1 MPRLRKPRAIA
12 PGATIGIA
20 APGGPVEPEK
30 LAAGAGLWRS
40 RGFQVVHRED
50 LTARRGFLA
59 GDDRRR
65 ADELRSLVR
74 DPEVAAI
81 VCARGGYGCTRIL
94 DSLDPEDFREARKP
108 LVGFSDVTTLLL
120 WQRRRAGLVGFHG
133 PMLEWG
139 ADLDPNAF
147 EDLIEQLQGA
157 GPSPRV
163 LSGRGV
169 GGGRASGRLA
179 GGNLVLVTASLGTP
193 WEIDTRGAIL
203 MIEEVGE
210 QPYRIDRML
219 QQLRAAGKLA
229 TLAGIA
235 VGQLRGCEDA
245 RYPAPTA
252 LEVVEEI
259 ARPLGLPL
267 VVELPF
273 GHAERNHTWPVGAR
287 ATIDADRGEVR
298 ILERGVVRA
307 T

>member
-1 MPRLRKPRAIA
+1 MPRLRRPHAVA

-20 APGGPVEPEK
+20 APGGPVEAEK
-30 LAAGAGLWRS
+30 LAAGAALWRS
-40 RGFQVVHRED
+40 RGFRVVHRDD

-59 GDDRRR
+59 GDDLRR
-65 ADELRSLVR
+65 AEELSALVR

-81 VCARGGYGCTRIL
+81 VCARGGYGCARIL
-94 DSLDPEDFREARKP
+94 DALDPARFREARKP

-139 ADLDPNAF
+139 DDLDRDAF
-147 EDLIEQLQGA
+147 DDLIGQLCGT
-157 GPSPRV
+157 GPSPGI
-163 LSGRGV
+163 LSGRGI
-169 GGGRASGRLA
+169 GSGRASGRLV
-179 GGNLVLVTASLGTP
+179 GGNLALVTASLGTP

-203 MIEEVGE
+203 LLEEVGE

-219 QQLRAAGKLA
+219 QQLRAAGKLSP
-229 TLAGIA
+229 LAGIG
-235 VGQLRGCEDA
+235 VGALRGCEDA
-245 RYPAPTA
+245 RYPTPTA

-267 VVELPF
+267 VVDLPF
-273 GHAERNHTWPVGAR
+273 GHARRNHAWPLGAR

-298 ILERGVVRA
+298 VLERGVVRA